1 MKELFTSM
9 LQALS
14 DGQSVVLCSILA
26 SSGSTPR
33 GAGAKMAVFADG
45 HTVGTIGGGAVEK
58 CSGEKALEVL
68 QSKQSLVQGY
78 CLAPNQVA
86 DIGMI
91 CGGNVTVYFQYF
103 DPADENGRALLQGIL
118 ELLRGDDDSWLVYR
132 MDGGCVSAMGTFD
145 EAHGLRFTDC
155 ITPEALRPMLL
166 SNAFTKKGDPG
177 YYIEPLTQAG
187 HAYIFGGGHVAR
199 ELAPL
204 LARLD
209 FCFMVLD
216 DRAEFAVPAD
226 FPGAKG
232 VLCADFGHILDAVAP
247 GSGDYAVVMTR
258 GHLFDLEVQKQLLTT
273 PVGYIGVMGSRKKK
287 EFVFER
293 LREAGFSDRALSR
306 IVTPVGLP
314 LGGETPAEIALS
326 VAAQLV
332 QLRAERKGRV
342 WKREEGENM
351 R

>member
-45 HTVGTIGGGAVEK
+45 HTVGTIGGGNVEK

-187 HAYIFGGGHVAR
+187 HAYIFGGGHVGTA
-199 ELAPL
+199 LAPV
-204 LARLD
+204 LASVSL
-209 FCFMVLD
+209 F
-216 DRAEFAVPAD
+216 
-226 FPGAKG
+226 
-232 VLCADFGHILDAVAP
+232 
-247 GSGDYAVVMTR
+247 YAVSHWNSYFNAMLYINNSDMEVITIVLR
-258 GHLFDLEVQKQLLTT
+258 RLVFLTTQVAEDSTFDWGAAGMPPIKAVKMATTVLSTLPILCIYPFVQKFFTQ
-273 PVGYIGVMGSRKKK
+273 GVMVGS
-287 EFVFER
+287 V
-293 LREAGFSDRALSR
+293 
-306 IVTPVGLP
+306 
-314 LGGETPAEIALS
+314 
-326 VAAQLV
+326 
-332 QLRAERKGRV
+332 KG
-342 WKREEGENM
+342 
-351 R
+351 

>member
-166 SNAFTKKGDPG
+166 SNSFTKKGDPG

-187 HAYIFGGGHVAR
+187 HAYIFGGGHVGTA
-199 ELAPL
+199 LAPV
-204 LARLD
+204 LASVSL
-209 FCFMVLD
+209 F
-216 DRAEFAVPAD
+216 
-226 FPGAKG
+226 
-232 VLCADFGHILDAVAP
+232 
-247 GSGDYAVVMTR
+247 YAVSHWNSYFNAMLYINNSDMEVITIVLR
-258 GHLFDLEVQKQLLTT
+258 RLVFLTTQVAEDSTFDWGAAGMPPIKAVKMATTVLSTLPILCIYPFVQKFFTQ
-273 PVGYIGVMGSRKKK
+273 GVMVGS
-287 EFVFER
+287 V
-293 LREAGFSDRALSR
+293 
-306 IVTPVGLP
+306 
-314 LGGETPAEIALS
+314 
-326 VAAQLV
+326 
-332 QLRAERKGRV
+332 KG
-342 WKREEGENM
+342 
-351 R
+351 